1 VQNPVALFSTDY
13 NGVIIV
19 LPDAPGP
26 TASLSGSMIF
36 GITSPPATVF
46 NLDAN
51 GVIYTNFTSTS
62 TSNIPSFIDSGSN
75 AYFFPDTSIYQ
86 CSKTS
91 GVYGFYCTSGT
102 SNDITLIDIISLAA
116 TITDYTN
123 STGVNFSVG
132 DAGYMFS
139 YPSYSGYAVFPALS
153 GP

>member
-1 VQNPVALFSTDY
+1 VQNPVALFSPPY
-13 NGVIIV
+13 NNGVIVV

-36 GITSPPATVF
+36 GITSQPTTVF
-46 NLDAN
+46 NLDIN
-51 GVIYTNFTSTS
+51 GVIYTNFTSTG

-86 CSKTS
+86 CSN
-91 GVYGFYCTSGT
+91 GFYCTSGT
-102 SNDITLIDIISLAA
+102 SNGTTIHLIYLAA

-123 STGVNFSVG
+123 STDVNFSVG
-132 DAGYMFS
+132 DAEYMFS
-139 YPSYSGYAVFPALS
+139 YQPYSGYAVFPALA